1 MAFIDKTIEV
11 AADVRDVYE
20 VWTSFED
27 FPTFMETIETVTC
40 LEGRPPALGRGGGG
54 RHLRVGRR
62 PRGHVDDEKVV
73 WQAID
78 GRETGEVRFE
88 KLAAG
93 RTKVTYQLKY
103 DPDSLGRA
111 RGHAGA
117 VDEQPRR
124 RGPAGLQARLRSG
137 RLTAPAP
144 EARAPPGGR
153 RSGRLRAPSLRA
165 TW

>member
-27 FPTFMETIETVTC
+27 FPTFMETIETVTVSKDDRQHWVAAVEDDIYEWDAD
-40 LEGRPPALGRGGGG
+40 LVE
-54 RHLRVGRR
+54 
-62 PRGHVDDEKVV
+62 HVEDEKVV

-93 RTKVTYQLKY
+93 RTRVTYQLEY
-103 DPDSLGRA
+103 DPDAWDVPADTLEQWMNSR
-111 RGHAGA
+111 
-117 VDEQPRR
+117 VDED
-124 RGPAGLQARLRSG
+124 LQGFKRAF
-137 RLTAPAP
+137 
-144 EARAPPGGR
+144 EAA
-153 RSGRLRAPSLRA
+153 A
-165 TW
+165 